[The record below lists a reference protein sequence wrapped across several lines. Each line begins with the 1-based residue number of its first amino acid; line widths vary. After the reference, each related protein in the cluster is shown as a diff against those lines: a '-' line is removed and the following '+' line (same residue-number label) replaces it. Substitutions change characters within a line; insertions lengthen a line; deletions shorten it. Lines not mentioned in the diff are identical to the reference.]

1 MPEPEPLTFRPRAR
15 MLQLLGDQ
23 LIRSPRL
30 AVFEL
35 VKNAYDADATKVEVV
50 LEGLGSA
57 EPIIRVKDNGDGM
70 SLEII
75 RDIWFVPGHEH
86 RRDQK
91 SENRRTT
98 LGRLPM
104 GDKGVGRFAVHRL
117 GNIVELTTRAKGQK
131 EVFVRLDW
139 PAILKNKFLQ
149 DAQVE
154 IIEREPEVFSGNQT
168 GTKIVVSDLRDTNWS
183 RGDLRRLY
191 RDITSICSPF
201 EGPDEFEIDFQAPG
215 RESELKGI
223 PDATTI
229 MDRAIWKFSFQFD
242 GEKFD
247 WDYRFQPPPHLSKKV
262 AGREKRASTGE
273 PLLLPKQL
281 LDEDAKSKDT
291 LIADMDS
298 IDGIGPIR
306 GDFYVYDRDKK
317 VLGGLTEQQLLTRFL
332 NENGGVRVYR
342 DGVRVYNYGEEDDD
356 WLGLDLA
363 RVQTPSV
370 RISRNIVLGSI
381 QLHMQESGQL
391 TEKTNREGFVENDAY
406 KRLKAM
412 VVGALRVL
420 ETERKIDK
428 DAIRKATRDP
438 KQIEA
443 DKITDPIANLRRLAK
458 RHKVDDV
465 LEPSIAKLEK
475 NYGELRETM
484 LQAGLSGLGLAT
496 VFHEVQ
502 HGVSILHRRVAAGAS
517 PAEIL
522 EDTTELVQLLNGIS
536 GLLRQNDKANVS
548 ARDMVSKA
556 RLASLIRFKKH
567 RVALASPLLHE
578 EQEDFHVQANTRLL
592 VGALTNLLDNSFYWL
607 RTRWPSRVPD
617 GEETPRKI
625 YIGRSDD
632 FEQGPALVIAD
643 TGPGFQ
649 DDPDMLTEPFFTR
662 RPEGMG
668 LGLYYVNMVM
678 QLTGGYLVFP
688 ERDDVDIPEEFDGSV
703 IALVFPEK

>member
-1 MPEPEPLTFRPRAR
+1 

-35 VKNAYDADATKVEVV
+35 VKNAYDADATEVKVA
-50 LEGLGSA
+50 LEGLGTA
-57 EPIIRVKDNGDGM
+57 NPIITVEDNGDGM

-91 SENRRTT
+91 SENRRTN

-117 GNIVELTTRAKGQK
+117 GNIVELTTRAEGNK
-131 EVFVRLDW
+131 EIFVRLDW
-139 PAILKNKFLQ
+139 PAILKNKFLE
-149 DAQVE
+149 DARVE
-154 IIEREPEVFSGNQT
+154 IVERDPKVFLGKST
-168 GTKIVVSDLRDTNWS
+168 GTRIVVSSLRDVNWS

-201 EGPDEFEIDFQAPG
+201 EGPAEFEINFKAPG
-215 RESELKGI
+215 RESELEGI
-223 PDATTI
+223 PDVAMM
-229 MDRAIWKFSFQFD
+229 MDQAIWKFSFQFD
-242 GEKFD
+242 GENFD
-247 WDYRFQPPPHLSKKV
+247 WNYRFQPPPHLSKKV
-262 AGREKRASTGE
+262 EGRTKSSSPNER
-273 PLLLPKQL
+273 LLLPSKL
-281 LDEDAKSKDT
+281 LDDNAAAKNTTFADQEM
-291 LIADMDS
+291 IA
-298 IDGIGPIR
+298 GIGPIR
-306 GDFYVYDRDKK
+306 GEFYVYDRDKK
-317 VLGGLTEQQLLTRFL
+317 VLGALTEQQLLTRFL

-356 WLGLDLA
+356 WLGLDHA
-363 RVQTPSV
+363 RFQTPTV
-370 RISRNIVLGSI
+370 RISRNIILGSVRI
-381 QLHMQESGQL
+381 QMQPSSGL

-406 KRLKAM
+406 IRLKAM
-412 VVGALRVL
+412 VAGALRVL

-438 KQIEA
+438 AQIEA

-458 RHKVDDV
+458 RHGVGET

-475 NYGELRETM
+475 NYAELRETM

-502 HGVSILHRRVAAGAS
+502 HGVSILHKRVAAGAGMD
-517 PAEIL
+517 EIL
-522 EDTTELVQLLNGIS
+522 EDTRELVQLLNGIS
-536 GLLRQNDKANVS
+536 GLLRQNDRTNVS
-548 ARDMVSKA
+548 ARDIVSKA
-556 RLASLIRFKKH
+556 RLASMIRFKKH
-567 RVALASPLLHE
+567 RVALVSPLLHE
-578 EQEDFHVQANTRLL
+578 EQEDFQVKANTRLL

-607 RTRWPSRVPD
+607 RTRWPSRAED
-617 GEETPRKI
+617 GEETPRRI
-625 YIGRSDD
+625 YLGRSDD
-632 FEQGPALVIAD
+632 YEQGPAIVIAD

-649 DDPDMLTEPFFTR
+649 DDPDTLTEPFFTR

-678 QLTGGYLVFP
+678 QLAGGYLVFP
-688 ERDDVDIPEEFDGSV
+688 EPGDVELPEEFDGSV
-703 IALVFPEK
+703 IALVFPKK

>member
-1 MPEPEPLTFRPRAR
+1 

-35 VKNAYDADATKVEVV
+35 VKNSYDADATKVGVS
-50 LEGLGSA
+50 LEGLGTKEAS
-57 EPIIRVKDNGDGM
+57 ITVDDNGEGM
-70 SLEII
+70 SLETI

-86 RRDQK
+86 RKDQK
-91 SENRRTT
+91 SENRRTR

-117 GNIVELTTRAKGQK
+117 GNIVELTTRSKGKK

-139 PAILKNKFLQ
+139 PAILQNTFLD
-149 DAQVE
+149 DARVK
-154 IIEREPEVFSGNQT
+154 IVEREPEIFSGSQT
-168 GTKIVVSDLRDTNWS
+168 GTKIFISDLRDTKWS

-201 EGPDEFEIDFQAPG
+201 DAPDEFDIKFKVPG
-215 RESELKGI
+215 RDHEFDDI
-223 PDATTI
+223 PDAGA
-229 MDRAIWKFSFQFD
+229 MKERAIWKFTFEFD
-242 GEKFD
+242 GKKFD
-247 WDYRFQPPPHLSKKV
+247 WNYLFRPPPHLSKKV
-262 AGREKRASTGE
+262 AGREKLSSQNER
-273 PLLLPKQL
+273 LLLPKKL
-281 LDEDAKSKDT
+281 LDEEAKTKDT
-291 LIADMDS
+291 VVADENTIS
-298 IDGIGPIR
+298 GIGPLK
-306 GDFYVYDRDKK
+306 GEFFVYDRDKK
-317 VLGGLTEQQLLTRFL
+317 VLGAVTEQQLLSRFL

-370 RISRNIVLGSI
+370 RISRNIILGSV
-381 QLHMQESGQL
+381 QLQMQASSEL

-406 KRLKAM
+406 TRLKAM

-438 KQIEA
+438 KQIEV

-458 RHKVDDV
+458 RHGVGET

-475 NYGELRETM
+475 NYSELRETM

-496 VFHEVQ
+496 VFHEIQ
-502 HGVSILHRRVAAGAS
+502 HGVNILYRRVAAGAEMH
-517 PAEIL
+517 EIL
-522 EDTTELVQLLNGIS
+522 EDTKELVQLLNGIS
-536 GLLRQNDKANVS
+536 GLLRQNDRAIIS
-548 ARDMVSKA
+548 ARDVVSKS
-556 RLASLIRFKKH
+556 RLASMIRFKKH
-567 RVALASPLLHE
+567 RVTLVSPLLHE
-578 EQEDFHVQANTRLL
+578 EQEDFELRANSRL
-592 VGALTNLLDNSFYWL
+592 VIGALTNLLDNSFYWL
-607 RTRWPSRVPD
+607 RTRWPTRAAD

-632 FEQGPALVIAD
+632 YEQGPALIVAD

-649 DDPDMLTEPFFTR
+649 DDPDTLTEPFFTR

-678 QLTGGYLVFP
+678 QLSGGYLVFP
-688 ERDDVDIPEEFDGSV
+688 EPGDVDIPEEFDGSV
-703 IALVFPEK
+703 IAMVFPQK

>member
-1 MPEPEPLTFRPRAR
+1 

-35 VKNAYDADATKVEVV
+35 VKNSYDADATKVDVA
-50 LEGLGSA
+50 LDGLGTSN
-57 EPIIRVKDNGDGM
+57 PTITVQDNGEGM
-70 SLEII
+70 SLGIV

-91 SENRRTT
+91 NENRRTA

-117 GNIVELTTRAKGQK
+117 GNIVELTTRSKGQK
-131 EVFVRLDW
+131 EIFVKLDW
-139 PAILKNKFLQ
+139 PAILKNKFLHE
-149 DAQVE
+149 AKVV
-154 IIEREPEVFSGNQT
+154 ISERDPEVFVGNDT
-168 GTKIVVSDLRDTNWS
+168 GTKIVVSDLRDVHWS

-191 RDITSICSPF
+191 RDIMSICSPF
-201 EGPDEFEIDFQAPG
+201 DGPDEFEIVFEVPG
-215 RESELKGI
+215 RENELKGI
-223 PDATTI
+223 PDASMM
-229 MDRAIWKFSFQFD
+229 MDRSIWKFSFEFD
-242 GEKFD
+242 GTDFN
-247 WDYRFQPPPHLSKKV
+247 WSYRFQPPPHLAKKV
-262 AGREKRASTGE
+262 EGREKLSAPHER
-273 PLLLPKQL
+273 LLLPKQL
-281 LDEDAKSKDT
+281 LEEEAKSKDT
-291 LIADMDS
+291 IVADEDTIS
-298 IDGIGPIR
+298 GIGPIK
-306 GDFYVYDRDKK
+306 GEFFVYDRDKK
-317 VLGGLTEQQLLTRFL
+317 VLGALTEQQLLSRFL

-370 RISRNIVLGSI
+370 RISRNIILGSV
-381 QLHMQESGQL
+381 QLEMQASDQL

-406 KRLKAM
+406 TRLKAM

-438 KQIEA
+438 SQIET

-458 RHKVDDV
+458 RHGVDEL

-475 NYGELRETM
+475 NYSELRETM

-502 HGVSILHRRVAAGAS
+502 HGVNILHRRVLAGAS
-517 PAEIL
+517 MDEI
-522 EDTTELVQLLNGIS
+522 EQDTKELVQLLNGIS
-536 GLLRQNDKANVS
+536 GLLRQNDRSKVS
-548 ARDMVSKA
+548 ARDVVSKA
-556 RLASLIRFKKH
+556 RLASMIRFKKH
-567 RVALASPLLHE
+567 RVALVSPLLHE
-578 EQEDFHVQANTRLL
+578 DQEDFTLKANTRLL

-607 RTRWPSRVPD
+607 RTRWPSRTPD
-617 GEETPRKI
+617 GQETPRKI

-632 FEQGPALVIAD
+632 YEQGPALIIAD

-649 DDPDMLTEPFFTR
+649 DDPDTLTEPFFTR

-678 QLTGGYLVFP
+678 QLTGGYLIFP
-688 ERDDVDIPEEFDGSV
+688 EPGDLDIPEEFDGSV
-703 IALVFPEK
+703 VAMVFPNK

>member
-1 MPEPEPLTFRPRAR
+1 

-35 VKNAYDADATKVEVV
+35 VKNAYDADATTVEVA
-50 LEGLGSA
+50 LEGLGA
-57 EPIIRVKDNGDGM
+57 TEPTITVNDNGEGM

-86 RRDQK
+86 RKAQK
-91 SENRRTT
+91 SENRRTR

-117 GNIVELTTRAKGQK
+117 GNIVELTTRSKGNK
-131 EVFVRLDW
+131 EVFVKFDW
-139 PAILKNKFLQ
+139 SAILQNEFLD
-149 DAQVE
+149 DAQVKVE
-154 IIEREPEVFSGNQT
+154 EREPQVFLGDQT
-168 GTKIVVSDLRDTNWS
+168 GTRIFISNLRDTRWS

-201 EGPDEFEIDFQAPG
+201 DAPDEFEIRFKVPG
-215 RESELKGI
+215 RDREFDDI
-223 PDATTI
+223 PDAE
-229 MDRAIWKFSFQFD
+229 MMKKRAIWKFTFEFD
-242 GEKFD
+242 GKRFD
-247 WDYRFQPPPHLSKKV
+247 WNYRFQPPPHLSNKV
-262 AGREKRASTGE
+262 AGREKLSSQNER
-273 PLLLPKQL
+273 LLLPKKL
-281 LDEDAKSKDT
+281 LDDEAKTKDT
-291 LIADMDS
+291 VVADEKA
-298 IDGIGPIR
+298 IFGIGPLK
-306 GDFYVYDRDKK
+306 GEFFVYDRDKK
-317 VLGGLTEQQLLTRFL
+317 VLGALTEQQLLSRFL
-332 NENGGVRVYR
+332 DENGGVRVYR
-342 DGVRVYNYGEEDDD
+342 DGVRVYNYGEDDDD

-370 RISRNIVLGSI
+370 RISRNIILGSV
-381 QLHMQESGQL
+381 QLQMQASSEL
-391 TEKTNREGFVENDAY
+391 TEKTNREGFIENDAY
-406 KRLKAM
+406 IRLKAM
-412 VVGALRVL
+412 VVGVLRVL

-458 RHKVDDV
+458 RHGVGET

-475 NYGELRETM
+475 NYSELRETM
-484 LQAGLSGLGLAT
+484 LQAGLTGLGLAT

-502 HGVSILHRRVAAGAS
+502 HGVNILYRRVAAGAEMH
-517 PAEIL
+517 EIL
-522 EDTTELVQLLNGIS
+522 EDTKELVQLLNGIS
-536 GLLRQNDKANVS
+536 GLLRQNDRAIIS
-548 ARDMVSKA
+548 ARAVVSKS
-556 RLASLIRFKKH
+556 RLASMIRFKKH
-567 RVALASPLLHE
+567 RVVLVSPLLLE
-578 EQEDFHVQANTRLL
+578 EQEDFEIRANNRLL
-592 VGALTNLLDNSFYWL
+592 IGALTNLLDNSFYWL
-607 RTRWPSRVPD
+607 RTRWPSKVAD

-632 FEQGPALVIAD
+632 YEQGPALLIAD

-649 DDPDMLTEPFFTR
+649 DDPDTLTEPFFTR

-678 QLTGGYLVFP
+678 QLSGGYLVFP
-688 ERDDVDIPEEFDGSV
+688 EPGDVDIPQEFDGSV
-703 IALVFPEK
+703 IAMVFPQK

>member
-1 MPEPEPLTFRPRAR
+1 

-35 VKNAYDADATKVEVV
+35 VKNAYDADATNVEVA
-50 LEGLGSA
+50 LEGLGTT
-57 EPIIRVKDNGDGM
+57 EPTITVEDNGEGM

-86 RRDQK
+86 RKDQK
-91 SENRRTT
+91 SENRRSK

-117 GNIVELTTRAKGQK
+117 GNIVELTTRAEGKK

-139 PAILKNKFLQ
+139 PAILKNKFLE
-149 DAQVE
+149 DARVK
-154 IIEREPEVFSGNQT
+154 IIERDPKIFIGDKT
-168 GTKIVVSDLRDTNWS
+168 GTKIVVSSLRDVIWS
-183 RGDLRRLY
+183 RGDLRRLN

-201 EGPDEFEIDFQAPG
+201 EGPDEFEIDFRVPG
-215 RESELKGI
+215 RESELEGI
-223 PDATTI
+223 PDAATM
-229 MDRAIWKFSFQFD
+229 MDRAIWKFSFEFD
-242 GEKFD
+242 GDDFS
-247 WDYRFQPPPHLSKKV
+247 WSYRFQPPPHLSKKV
-262 AGREKRASTGE
+262 AGREKESSPNE

-291 LIADMDS
+291 IVADKDT
-298 IDGIGPIR
+298 ITGIGPIR
-306 GDFYVYDRDKK
+306 GEFYVYDRDKK
-317 VLGGLTEQQLLTRFL
+317 VLGALTEQQLLTRFL

-356 WLGLDLA
+356 WLGLDHA
-363 RVQTPSV
+363 RFQTPTV
-370 RISRNIVLGSI
+370 RISRNIMLGSVQI
-381 QLHMQESGQL
+381 QMQPSSEL

-406 KRLKAM
+406 KRLRAM
-412 VVGALRVL
+412 VVGAIRVL

-458 RHKVDDV
+458 RHKVDEV

-502 HGVSILHRRVAAGAS
+502 HGVNILHRRVAAGAS
-517 PAEIL
+517 LDEIL
-522 EDTTELVQLLNGIS
+522 EDTKELVQLLNGIS
-536 GLLRQNDKANVS
+536 GLLRQNDRTNVS

-556 RLASLIRFKKH
+556 RLASMIRFKKH
-567 RVALASPLLHE
+567 RVALVSPILHE
-578 EQEDFHVQANTRLL
+578 EQEDFQVKVNTRLL

-607 RTRWPSRVPD
+607 RARWPARAPD
-617 GEETPRKI
+617 AEETPRKI

-632 FEQGPALVIAD
+632 YEKGPALVIAD

-649 DDPDMLTEPFFTR
+649 DDPDTLTEPFFTR

-688 ERDDVDIPEEFDGSV
+688 EPGDVDIPEEFDGSV
-703 IALVFPEK
+703 MALVFPEK